1 MLKIEESVVISKPRQ
16 EVWEF
21 LADPATVTL
30 YSSNVTEYELISGG
44 PTELG
49 RTARIVVKVAGI
61 RLESTDELVEIDEG
75 RMFKVESRDAK
86 VPYTLTMT
94 LSDEGGGTRLTWLQE
109 SESLKGVFKLGDSI
123 VLKLYARDVRANLEN
138 AKTLIEG

>member
-1 MLKIEESVVISKPRQ
+1 MLKVEESVVISKPRQ

-21 LADPATVTL
+21 LADPANVTL
-30 YSSNVTEYELISGG
+30 YSSNISEYELTSGA
-44 PTELG
+44 PTEVG

-75 RMFKVESRDAK
+75 RMFKLESRDAK

-109 SESLKGVFKLGDSI
+109 AESLKGVFKFGDSI
-123 VLKLYARDVRANLEN
+123 VTKMYAHDVRGNLEN

>member
-21 LADPATVTL
+21 LSDPATVTL
-30 YSSNVTEYELISGG
+30 YSSNVSEYTLISGA